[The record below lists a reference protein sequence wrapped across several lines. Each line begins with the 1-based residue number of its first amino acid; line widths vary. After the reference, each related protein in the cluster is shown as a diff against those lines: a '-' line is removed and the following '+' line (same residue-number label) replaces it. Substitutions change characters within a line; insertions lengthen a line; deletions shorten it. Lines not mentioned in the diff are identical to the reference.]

1 MRGDVF
7 PLAFHLQPP
16 LQLPGKTAALD
27 PWTRVFTL
35 SYHGNLQGV
44 RWDVGQVTMREK
56 ACFWLWRKFLVCS
69 FISYVPVRAEYTAL
83 HSAKETRHSAVHQS
97 IGDRKCK

>member
-56 ACFWLWRKFLVCS
+56 ACFWLWRKFFGLQ
-69 FISYVPVRAEYTAL
+69 FYQLRARACGVHRTAL
-83 HSAKETRHSAVHQS
+83 SEGDTAQCGTSVHR
-97 IGDRKCK
+97 G